1 MVGERGITLSGGQKA
16 RVNLARAVYYEAD
29 IYILDDPLSAVD
41 ASVANH
47 IVQRLVTAM
56 AAAMTAASH
65 QHTLGYRCIRS
76 LLKDRLVVLVTH
88 QLQFAQLA
96 DKILGL
102 KNVSGIQTTCSCACT
117 HIRTHANL
125 HMFATNM

>member
-1 MVGERGITLSGGQKA
+1 MTLSGGQKA
-16 RVNLARAVYYEAD
+16 RVNLARALYYEAD

-47 IVQRLVTAM
+47 IVQR
-56 AAAMTAASH
+56 
-65 QHTLGYRCIRS
+65 CIRS
-76 LLKDRLVVLVTH
+76 LLKDHLVILVTH

-102 KNVSGIQTTCSCACT
+102 KNVCLIAS
-117 HIRTHANL
+117 
-125 HMFATNM
+125 M